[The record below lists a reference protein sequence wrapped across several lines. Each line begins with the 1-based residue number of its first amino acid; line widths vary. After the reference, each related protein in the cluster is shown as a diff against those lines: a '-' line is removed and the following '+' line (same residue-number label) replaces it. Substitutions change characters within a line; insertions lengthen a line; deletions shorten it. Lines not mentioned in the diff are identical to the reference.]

1 MNIPYDLKKTLAS
14 AFTEMDS
21 LKGLCALRKSRVEE
35 GMMRCD
41 AADFMSMV
49 CMLCDGN
56 AQVIEGEVPAEC
68 LEHLNN
74 GDYLVAEEL
83 QPNA

>member
-1 MNIPYDLKKTLAS
+1 
-14 AFTEMDS
+14 
-21 LKGLCALRKSRVEE
+21 
-35 GMMRCD
+35 MRCD
-41 AADFMSMV
+41 AAEFISMV